1 MMLLTVSTELLLSL
15 TLGTQMWHQAS
26 EEEEKREGTQ
36 RLGHARK
43 STLLL
48 HPGGPQ
54 TFNGGLPGKVG
65 EPLFLFSGKGNWSSK
80 RSVKMIKIW
89 SLPSKRPR
97 FNRGDRHRG
106 HDLWPKKSGCKVF
119 KVCGRECNY
128 LKKEGL
134 PLGSICKLGEVKPD
148 SDIWQWRLTLF
159 HFMRISYA
167 TRFLPQV
174 CERGPALGDL
184 SVWF

>member
-1 MMLLTVSTELLLSL
+1 MQESQHYCFIQVSHKHLMEAYL
-15 TLGTQMWHQAS
+15 
-26 EEEEKREGTQ
+26 
-36 RLGHARK
+36 ARW
-43 STLLL
+43 
-48 HPGGPQ
+48 
-54 TFNGGLPGKVG
+54 

-89 SLPSKRPR
+89 SLPSKRPQ

-106 HDLWPKKSGCKVF
+106 HDLWPKKSGYKVF
-119 KVCGRECNY
+119 KVCGRQRNY

-167 TRFLPQV
+167 SRFLPQV